1 MKNKDKKIVIFD
13 LDETVIDSSHRTP
26 NKPDGTL
33 DLNKYFELK
42 NRENIFKDSLL
53 PLAAKMKDLYA
64 SGEYHVVICTAR
76 HMDEDDFDF
85 LEHHG
90 LKYHEIFERGNV
102 RKAHHYNLPDA
113 EYKTKML
120 KKYKNTPYTFFDD
133 ARPVVDTFSTYPNV
147 HMVDSTEANSEIQI
161 AV

>member
-26 NKPDGTL
+26 NNPDGTL
-33 DLNKYFELK
+33 NLNKYFELK

-53 PLAAKMKDLYA
+53 PLAAKMKELYA

-76 HMDEDDFDF
+76 HMDENDFDF

-90 LKYHEIFERGNV
+90 LKLIIIIYLMQSIRL
-102 RKAHHYNLPDA
+102 RCSRSIRTLPIHSSM
-113 EYKTKML
+113 ML
-120 KKYKNTPYTFFDD
+120 GLLWIH
-133 ARPVVDTFSTYPNV
+133 SQ
-147 HMVDSTEANSEIQI
+147 HIQMCTW
-161 AV
+161 

>member
-33 DLNKYFELK
+33 NLSKYFELK

-53 PLAAKMKDLYA
+53 PLAEKMKELYA

-76 HMDEDDFDF
+76 HMDKDDYDF

-90 LKYHEIFERGNV
+90 LKFHEIFERGNV
-102 RKAHHYNLPDA
+102 RKEHHYTLSDA

-120 KKYKNTPYTFFDD
+120 KKYKNTPYTFYDD
-133 ARPVVDTFSTYPNV
+133 AEPVINTFSTYPNV
-147 HMVDSTEANSEIQI
+147 KMVNSNIANT
-161 AV
+161 ALMLV